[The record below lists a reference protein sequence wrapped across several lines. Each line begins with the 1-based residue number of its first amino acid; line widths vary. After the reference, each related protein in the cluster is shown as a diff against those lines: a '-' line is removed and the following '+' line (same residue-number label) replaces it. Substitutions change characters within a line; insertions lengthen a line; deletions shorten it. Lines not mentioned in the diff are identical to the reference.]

1 LTELMN
7 MRRLLLTLPIAVLV
21 AAVLAG
27 QAGSVSQTVESY
39 QIRNQKFGQ
48 LLRPEDAS
56 SADGT
61 RLVLYPAQM
70 WKCMTWKRLPAG
82 SSTFA
87 LQNHLTSKTFSAQGD
102 GQQVSVLQIP
112 VAANASARQTWRFV
126 KLQDSTYQ
134 IIDTGSGK
142 ALTAV
147 ASGSSTIVVVA
158 PWQDKPEQH
167 WELILT
173 DPRKLTM

>member
-1 LTELMN
+1 MKKLSWA
-7 MRRLLLTLPIAVLV
+7 LPIATTLL

-27 QAGSVSQTVESY
+27 QTGSVSQPVESF

-48 LLRPEDAS
+48 LLRPEDANN
-56 SADGT
+56 ADGT
-61 RLVLYPAQM
+61 RLVLYPSQM
-70 WKCMTWKRLPAG
+70 WKCMTWKRLPGG

-87 LQNHLTSKTFSAQGD
+87 LQNHLTAKTFSAQGD
-102 GQQVSVLQIP
+102 GQQAPVLQVP
-112 VAANASARQTWRFV
+112 FGANTSARQTWRFV
-126 KLQDSTYQ
+126 QLQDSTYQ
-134 IIDTGSGK
+134 IIDTRSGK

-147 ASGSSTIVVVA
+147 ASGSGTIVVVA
-158 PWQDKPEQH
+158 PWQDKPEQR